1 MSTVEGL
8 DTDALATWLESERP
22 GLFSGPLEATLI
34 TGGKSNLTYAVTD
47 GSTEVIVRRPPLG
60 HVLATAHDM
69 SREHRVITALG
80 PTDVP
85 VPETFALCED
95 DAVIGAPFYVME
107 RVSGTPYSR
116 ATQLEALGTDRTR
129 VITER
134 MIDTLVALH
143 AVDPSDVGLD
153 DFGRPD
159 GYLER
164 QVRRWK
170 KQLDGS
176 RSRDIDGMDELI
188 ARLEENIPASGDA
201 TIVHGDYRLDNLLVD
216 HDADTVNA
224 VLDWEMSTLGDPLTD
239 VAVLLAY
246 QQLSVALQD
255 SGQASGGGA
264 GPRAAGGQ
272 SMVTAMV
279 TDAPLAP
286 GYLSGD
292 AVLERY
298 HAKSGR
304 DVSDLDFHLSLA
316 FFKLAVILEGIH
328 YRHAHGQT
336 LGSGFEG
343 IGDLIEPLIAAGLHA
358 GRVNES

>member
-8 DTDALATWLESERP
+8 DTDALAAWLGTERP
-22 GLFSGPLEATLI
+22 GLFSGPLEAMLI
-34 TGGKSNLTYAVTD
+34 TGGKSNLTYTVTD

-69 SREHRVITALG
+69 VREHRVITALG

-85 VPETFALCED
+85 VPETYALCED
-95 DAVIGAPFYVME
+95 DSVIGAPFYVME
-107 RVSGTPYSR
+107 RVEGLPYSR
-116 ATQLEALGTDRTR
+116 ATQLEDLGTDRTR

-134 MIDTLVALH
+134 MVDTLVALH
-143 AVDPSDVGLD
+143 AVDPADVGLT

-170 KQLDGS
+170 TQLESS
-176 RSRDIDGMDELI
+176 RSREIDGMDELI
-188 ARLEENIPASGDA
+188 GKLETDIPTGGDA
-201 TIVHGDYRLDNLLVD
+201 TIVHGDFRLDNLLVD
-216 HDADTVNA
+216 EKADTVNA

-246 QQLSVALQD
+246 QQLSEALQGD
-255 SGQASGGGA
+255 SGNTSGV
-264 GPRAAGGQ
+264 
-272 SMVTAMV
+272 VTAMV
-279 TDAPLAP
+279 TDAPLAA
-286 GYLSGD
+286 GYLPGD

-304 DVSDLDFHLSLA
+304 DVTDLDFHLALA

-328 YRHAHGQT
+328 YRHTHGQT
-336 LGSGFEG
+336 LGSGFDG
-343 IGDLIEPLIAAGLHA
+343 IGDLIVPLVAAGLHA
-358 GRVNES
+358 GRVNENER